1 MLAIQ
6 INNPKLENQFLEY
19 AKQHKKSIEELVSE
33 AIDFFVKNKK
43 DNKIKYPK
51 KNPMGNLHKVKYEV
65 FNDDLDNVKLFQN
78 IEDSAEFIH
87 KLRRDR

>member
-6 INNPKLENQFLEY
+6 INNPNLENQFLEY

-33 AIDFFVKNKK
+33 AIDFFVKNKN
-43 DNKIKYPK
+43 NKIKYPK
-51 KNPMGNLHKVKYEV
+51 KNPMENLHKIKYKI
-65 FNDDLDNVKLFQN
+65 DDNLDDIILFEH
-78 IEDSAEFIH
+78 IENSAEYIH

>member
-33 AIDFFVKNKK
+33 AIDFFVKNKNYK
-43 DNKIKYPK
+43 LWSDKEIEEIGKIGFISSSFEEDN
-51 KNPMGNLHKVKYEV
+51 
-65 FNDDLDNVKLFQN
+65 
-78 IEDSAEFIH
+78 EDYS
-87 KLRRDR
+87 KW

>member
-33 AIDFFVKNKK
+33 AIDFFVKNKNYK
-43 DNKIKYPK
+43 VWSDKEIEEIGKIGFISSSFEEDN
-51 KNPMGNLHKVKYEV
+51 
-65 FNDDLDNVKLFQN
+65 
-78 IEDSAEFIH
+78 EDYS
-87 KLRRDR
+87 KW

>member
-33 AIDFFVKNKK
+33 TIDFFVKNKNYK
-43 DNKIKYPK
+43 LWSGKEIEEIGKIGFISSSFEEDN
-51 KNPMGNLHKVKYEV
+51 
-65 FNDDLDNVKLFQN
+65 
-78 IEDSAEFIH
+78 EDYS
-87 KLRRDR
+87 KW